1 MSASSPA
8 TSPNVSRAHGLAE
21 PTTYRPSLVV
31 LEHSTEQ
38 HPLQR
43 CCAQASH
50 TRWHPAHKGSA
61 YHLNRVHRTCHS
73 RPSAW
78 PPDRILSPTVAG
90 FPPPAPRRRRQ
101 DTVPH
106 RRVTQT
112 WIAFQRPQRGS
123 PRPLRKAPV
132 LRIAWR
138 TLSGR
143 RASWAAGFV
152 ALVLALVMTT
162 ACAVLL
168 ESSTRAES
176 PAERYAGTDVVVAG
190 QPFVPRAGELRT
202 ALERLPSVERAV
214 PELSFPTTAVDASG
228 RTVEAPWDGPS
239 LGHSWESAV
248 LGPFALRQGRAPARD
263 SEVVLD
269 GALAGRLDAGVGD
282 SVRLAGPDGLRPYE
296 VSGVADPP
304 RPLARQYAAFHTSR
318 EAKRLAR
325 SAQPVRAVGVLRKKT
340 TDSAALRR
348 QVENAVT
355 ALYGDD
361 AGALVVASGAGRA
374 DAEFWGVPSPAARLS
389 SLVGTFGV
397 LSLFVA
403 GFVVSGT
410 LTLAVAGRLT
420 EIGLLRAVAATKGQI
435 RRMIA
440 VEVLLVTVAAALFGV
455 PGGIG
460 VAMLLHRVLVDGEV
474 LPPSFALSVGPVAP
488 WATVGLAAAVAQ
500 LAAFAAARRA
510 SRARPVEVLRESAA
524 PAARL
529 GRHRVLLGVG
539 VLAGATGRLDGG
551 GGTTESM
558 VLVLMIGMALLA
570 PLICRVAGALF
581 LAPVT
586 WFLPRDG
593 ALAVRNLLRQN
604 ARLAATVTPLV
615 LALSLTGTLLCV
627 PLITSQG
634 AQRAERERLLADHVV
649 SSAGP
654 GIAPGYA
661 ERAARLP
668 GVAAASGQLSVDGE
682 LSRADAGQDDEA
694 SVIGGSLVAMR
705 AEAVPG
711 LLDLGVRAGS
721 LARLGDS
728 SVALGDSAARG
739 LGVTVGDRVRV
750 NWDDGGRDTY
760 RVAAVFS
767 PDRDFAD
774 ALLPRSSA
782 ARHAADPLD
791 DTVLVRTAPGADRST
806 VARELK
812 ALAADFPGARTGD
825 GATESRSGS
834 GAAANLFVLL
844 LLTMINVFTAIAVV
858 NTLSMATAGRRR
870 EFALLRLAGAQ
881 SAQVL
886 RVLAWEAVLTCV
898 VALLLAAVVCASVL
912 VPLSIAVTG
921 SAVPALAGGP
931 LAALA
936 CGAVVVAVATVTV
949 AGRLAMR
956 SAAATPGGLARAVS

>member
-1 MSASSPA
+1 M
-8 TSPNVSRAHGLAE
+8 
-21 PTTYRPSLVV
+21 
-31 LEHSTEQ
+31 
-38 HPLQR
+38 
-43 CCAQASH
+43 
-50 TRWHPAHKGSA
+50 
-61 YHLNRVHRTCHS
+61 
-73 RPSAW
+73 
-78 PPDRILSPTVAG
+78 
-90 FPPPAPRRRRQ
+90 
-101 DTVPH
+101 
-106 RRVTQT
+106 
-112 WIAFQRPQRGS
+112 
-123 PRPLRKAPV
+123 
-132 LRIAWR
+132 
-138 TLSGR
+138 
-143 RASWAAGFV
+143 
-152 ALVLALVMTT
+152 LALVMTT

-168 ESSTRAES
+168 ESSNRGES
-176 PAERYAGTDVVVAG
+176 SAERYAGTDVVVAG

-214 PELSFPTTAVDASG
+214 PELSFPSTAVDASG

-248 LGPFALRQGRAPARD
+248 LGPFTLRQGRAPAGD

-282 SVRLAGPDGLRPYE
+282 TVRLAGPDGLRPYE

-304 RPLARQYAAFHTSR
+304 RRLARQYAAFHASR
-318 EAKRLAR
+318 EAERLAG
-325 SAQPVRAVGVLRKKT
+325 SAQPVRAVGVLAKGT
-340 TDSAALRR
+340 TDTQALRR
-348 QVENAVT
+348 QVQKAVS

-361 AGALVVASGAGRA
+361 ATSLVVASGAGRA
-374 DAEFWGVPSPAARLS
+374 DAEFWDVPSPAGTLS

-440 VEVLLVTVAAALFGV
+440 VEVLLVTVAAALLGV

-488 WATVGLAAAVAQ
+488 WATVVLAAIVAQ

-510 SRARPVEVLRESAA
+510 SRVRPVEVLRESAA
-524 PAARL
+524 PTPKL
-529 GRHRVLLGVG
+529 GPRRVLLGLG
-539 VLAGATGRLDGG
+539 VLAGAGGCLGAVATGRLDGG

-581 LAPVT
+581 LAPVG
-586 WFLPRDG
+586 WFLPGEG

-649 SSAGP
+649 SSAGGP

-682 LSRADAGQDDEA
+682 LSRADTGQDGEA
-694 SVIGGSLVAMR
+694 SVVGGSLVAMR
-705 AEAVPG
+705 AEAVPD

-739 LGVTVGDRVRV
+739 LGVTVGDPVRV

-760 RVAAVFS
+760 RVAAVYS
-767 PDRDFAD
+767 RDRDFAD
-774 ALLPRSSA
+774 ALLPRVSA
-782 ARHAADPLD
+782 ARHAAAPLD
-791 DTVLVRTAPGADRST
+791 DTVLVRSAPGADRSA
-806 VARELK
+806 VERELK
-812 ALAADFPGARTGD
+812 DLAADFPGARIGD
-825 GATESRSGS
+825 RATEGAVDS
-834 GAAANLFVLL
+834 GAADSGKADSGTAANLFVLL
-844 LLTMINVFTAIAVV
+844 LLTMINVFTAVAVV

-870 EFALLRLAGAQ
+870 EFALWRLAGAQ

-886 RVLAWEAVLTCV
+886 RMLAWEAVLTCV
-898 VALLLAAVVCASVL
+898 VALLLAALVCASVL

-936 CGAVVVAVATVTV
+936 FGAVGVAVVTVTI
-949 AGRLAMR
+949 AGQLSIR
-956 SAAATPGGLARAVS
+956 SAAATPGGLARALS

>member
-1 MSASSPA
+1 M
-8 TSPNVSRAHGLAE
+8 
-21 PTTYRPSLVV
+21 
-31 LEHSTEQ
+31 
-38 HPLQR
+38 
-43 CCAQASH
+43 
-50 TRWHPAHKGSA
+50 
-61 YHLNRVHRTCHS
+61 
-73 RPSAW
+73 
-78 PPDRILSPTVAG
+78 
-90 FPPPAPRRRRQ
+90 
-101 DTVPH
+101 
-106 RRVTQT
+106 
-112 WIAFQRPQRGS
+112 
-123 PRPLRKAPV
+123 

-143 RASWAAGFV
+143 RASWAASFV
-152 ALVLALVMTT
+152 ALALALIMTT

-176 PAERYAGTDVVVAG
+176 RTERYAGTDVVVAG

-214 PELSFPTTAVDASG
+214 PELSVPTTAVDTSG
-228 RTVEAPWDGPS
+228 KPVEAPWDGPF
-239 LGHSWESAV
+239 LGHSWESAA
-248 LGPFALRQGRAPARD
+248 LGPFALRQGRAPAGD
-263 SEVVLD
+263 AEVVLD

-282 SVRLAGPDGLRPYE
+282 TVRLAGPDGLRPYQ

-304 RPLARQYAAFHTSR
+304 RRLARQYAVFHTSR
-318 EAKRLAR
+318 EAERLAE
-325 SAQPVRAVGVLRKKT
+325 SDQPVRAVGVLAEGT
-340 TDSAALRR
+340 TDTAALRR
-348 QVENAVT
+348 QVEKAVT
-355 ALYGDD
+355 SLYGDD
-361 AGALVVASGAGRA
+361 AWSLVVASGAGRA
-374 DAEFWGVPSPAARLS
+374 EAEFWGVPSPASTLS

-410 LTLAVAGRLT
+410 LTFAVAGRMT

-440 VEVLLVTVAAALFGV
+440 VEVLLMTVAAALLGV

-460 VAMLLHRVLVDGEV
+460 VAMLLHRGLVNGEV

-488 WATVGLAAAVAQ
+488 WATIVLAAVVAQ

-510 SRARPVEVLRESAA
+510 SRVRPVDVLRESAA
-524 PAARL
+524 PTPKL
-529 GRHRVLLGVG
+529 GPRRVLLGMG
-539 VLAGATGRLDGG
+539 VLAGAGGCLGAVATGRLDGG

-586 WFLPRDG
+586 WFLPREG

-627 PLITSQG
+627 PLVTSQG
-634 AQRAERERLLADHVV
+634 AQRAEQQRLLADHVV

-668 GVAAASGQLSVDGE
+668 GVAAASGQLTVDGE
-682 LSRADAGQDDEA
+682 LSRADAGQDDDA
-694 SVIGGSLVAMR
+694 SIFGGSLVAMR
-705 AEAVPG
+705 AEAVPD

-728 SVALGDSAARG
+728 SVALGAGAARS
-739 LGVTVGDRVRV
+739 LSVTVGDRVRV
-750 NWDDGGRDTY
+750 DWDDGGRDTY
-760 RVAAVFS
+760 RVAAVYS
-767 PDRDFAD
+767 RDQGFAD
-774 ALLPRSSA
+774 ALLPRASA
-782 ARHAADPLD
+782 ARHAAAPVD
-791 DTVLVRTAPGADRST
+791 DTVLVRTAPGDDRGA
-806 VARELK
+806 VERELK
-812 ALAADFPGARTGD
+812 TLAADFPGARISD
-825 GATESRSGS
+825 GATEREAES

-844 LLTMINVFTAIAVV
+844 LLTMINLFTSIAVI

-886 RVLAWEAVLTCV
+886 RMLAWEAVLTCV
-898 VALLLAAVVCASVL
+898 VALLLAALVCASVL

-936 CGAVVVAVATVTV
+936 VGAPMVAVATVTV

-956 SAAATPGGLARAVS
+956 SAAAMPGGLARAVS

>member
-1 MSASSPA
+1 M
-8 TSPNVSRAHGLAE
+8 V
-21 PTTYRPSLVV
+21 
-31 LEHSTEQ
+31 
-38 HPLQR
+38 
-43 CCAQASH
+43 
-50 TRWHPAHKGSA
+50 
-61 YHLNRVHRTCHS
+61 
-73 RPSAW
+73 
-78 PPDRILSPTVAG
+78 
-90 FPPPAPRRRRQ
+90 
-101 DTVPH
+101 
-106 RRVTQT
+106 
-112 WIAFQRPQRGS
+112 
-123 PRPLRKAPV
+123 
-132 LRIAWR
+132 
-138 TLSGR
+138 
-143 RASWAAGFV
+143 
-152 ALVLALVMTT
+152 LVLALVMTT

-168 ESSTRAES
+168 ESSARDAS
-176 PAERYAGTDVVVAG
+176 AVERYAGTDVVVAG
-190 QPFVPRAGELRT
+190 QPFVPRDGELRT

-214 PELSFPTTAVDASG
+214 PELSFPTTAVDVSG
-228 RTVEAPWDGPS
+228 RAVEAPWDGPS

-248 LGPFALRQGRAPARD
+248 LGPFTLRQGRAPAGD

-269 GALAGRLDAGVGD
+269 GALAGRLDAEVGD
-282 SVRLAGPDGLRPYE
+282 TVRLAGPDGLRPYE
-296 VSGVADPP
+296 VSGIADPP
-304 RPLARQYAAFHTSR
+304 RRLARQYAAFHTSR
-318 EAKRLAR
+318 EAERLAG
-325 SAQPVRAVGVLRKKT
+325 SAQPVRAVGVLGKET

-348 QVENAVT
+348 EVEKAVT
-355 ALYGDD
+355 VLYGD
-361 AGALVVASGAGRA
+361 AAPSLVVASGGGRA
-374 DAEFWGVPSPAARLS
+374 EAEFWDVPSPATMLS

-440 VEVLLVTVAAALFGV
+440 VEVLLVTVAAALLGV

-460 VAMLLHRVLVDGEV
+460 VAMLLHRVLVDGDV

-488 WATVGLAAAVAQ
+488 WATVGLAAVVAQ

-510 SRARPVEVLRESAA
+510 SRVRPVEVLRESAA
-524 PAARL
+524 PAPKL
-529 GRHRVLLGVG
+529 GWRRVLLGVG
-539 VLAGATGRLDGG
+539 VFAGAGGCLGAVAVGRLDGG

-634 AQRAERERLLADHVV
+634 AQQAERERLLADHVV

-661 ERAARLP
+661 GRAARLP
-668 GVAAASGQLSVDGE
+668 GVAAASGLLSVDGE

-694 SVIGGSLVAMR
+694 SVVGGSLVAMR

-711 LLDLGVRAGS
+711 LLDLGVRSGS
-721 LARLGDS
+721 LDRLGDS
-728 SVALGDSAARG
+728 SLALGDSAARS
-739 LGVTVGDRVRV
+739 LGVAVGDRVRV
-750 NWDDGGRDTY
+750 NWDDGGRDAY
-760 RVAAVFS
+760 RVAAVYS
-767 PDRDFAD
+767 RDRDFAD
-774 ALLPRSSA
+774 ALLPRTSA
-782 ARHAADPLD
+782 ARHAAAPLD
-791 DTVLVRTAPGADRST
+791 DTVLVRTAPGADRSA
-806 VARELK
+806 VERELK

-825 GATESRSGS
+825 GAEESQTANQTERQAES

-858 NTLSMATAGRRR
+858 NTLSMATAGRRQ

-886 RVLAWEAVLTCV
+886 RMLAWEAVLTCG
-898 VALLLAAVVCASVL
+898 VALLLAAVACASVL

-931 LAALA
+931 LGVLA
-936 CGAVVVAVATVTV
+936 FGATLVTVATVTV

>member
-1 MSASSPA
+1 M
-8 TSPNVSRAHGLAE
+8 
-21 PTTYRPSLVV
+21 
-31 LEHSTEQ
+31 
-38 HPLQR
+38 
-43 CCAQASH
+43 
-50 TRWHPAHKGSA
+50 
-61 YHLNRVHRTCHS
+61 
-73 RPSAW
+73 
-78 PPDRILSPTVAG
+78 
-90 FPPPAPRRRRQ
+90 
-101 DTVPH
+101 DT
-106 RRVTQT
+106 
-112 WIAFQRPQRGS
+112 
-123 PRPLRKAPV
+123 
-132 LRIAWR
+132 
-138 TLSGR
+138 
-143 RASWAAGFV
+143 
-152 ALVLALVMTT
+152 
-162 ACAVLL
+162 
-168 ESSTRAES
+168 
-176 PAERYAGTDVVVAG
+176 
-190 QPFVPRAGELRT
+190 
-202 ALERLPSVERAV
+202 
-214 PELSFPTTAVDASG
+214 SG

-282 SVRLAGPDGLRPYE
+282 TVRLAGPDGLRPYE

-304 RPLARQYAAFHTSR
+304 RRLARQYAALHTSR
-318 EAKRLAR
+318 EAKRLTR
-325 SAQPVRAVGVLRKKT
+325 SAQPVRAVGVLGKRT

-348 QVENAVT
+348 QVEKAVT
-355 ALYGDD
+355 AQYGDD
-361 AGALVVASGAGRA
+361 AGSLVVASGAGRA
-374 DAEFWGVPSPAARLS
+374 DAEFWDVPSPAARLS

-460 VAMLLHRVLVDGEV
+460 VAMLLHRMLVNGEV

-488 WATVGLAAAVAQ
+488 WATVGLAAVVAQ

-510 SRARPVEVLRESAA
+510 SRVRPVEVLRESAA
-524 PAARL
+524 PAPRL
-529 GRHRVLLGVG
+529 GRQRVLLGVG
-539 VLAGATGRLDGG
+539 VLAGAGGCLGAVATGCLGAVATGRLDGG

-570 PLICRVAGALF
+570 PLVCRVAGALF

-586 WFLPRDG
+586 WLLPRDG

-615 LALSLTGTLLCV
+615 LALSLTGTLLCI

-668 GVAAASGQLSVDGE
+668 GMAAASGQLSVDGE

-694 SVIGGSLVAMR
+694 SVVGGSLVAVR
-705 AEAVPG
+705 AEAVPD

-767 PDRDFAD
+767 RDRDFAD

-791 DTVLVRTAPGADRST
+791 DTVLVRTAP
-806 VARELK
+806 
-812 ALAADFPGARTGD
+812 
-825 GATESRSGS
+825 
-834 GAAANLFVLL
+834 
-844 LLTMINVFTAIAVV
+844 
-858 NTLSMATAGRRR
+858 
-870 EFALLRLAGAQ
+870 
-881 SAQVL
+881 
-886 RVLAWEAVLTCV
+886 
-898 VALLLAAVVCASVL
+898 
-912 VPLSIAVTG
+912 
-921 SAVPALAGGP
+921 
-931 LAALA
+931 
-936 CGAVVVAVATVTV
+936 ATVTV

>member
-1 MSASSPA
+1 M
-8 TSPNVSRAHGLAE
+8 
-21 PTTYRPSLVV
+21 
-31 LEHSTEQ
+31 
-38 HPLQR
+38 
-43 CCAQASH
+43 
-50 TRWHPAHKGSA
+50 
-61 YHLNRVHRTCHS
+61 
-73 RPSAW
+73 
-78 PPDRILSPTVAG
+78 
-90 FPPPAPRRRRQ
+90 
-101 DTVPH
+101 
-106 RRVTQT
+106 
-112 WIAFQRPQRGS
+112 
-123 PRPLRKAPV
+123 
-132 LRIAWR
+132 
-138 TLSGR
+138 
-143 RASWAAGFV
+143 
-152 ALVLALVMTT
+152 LALVMTT

-168 ESSTRAES
+168 ESGARAGA

-190 QPFVPRAGELRT
+190 QPFVPRAGELRA

-214 PELSFPTTAVDASG
+214 SELSFPSTAVDGSG
-228 RTVEAPWDGPS
+228 RLVEAPWDGPS

-248 LGPFALRQGRAPARD
+248 LGPFTLRQGRAPDGD

-269 GALAGRLDAGVGD
+269 GSLAGRLGAGVGD
-282 SVRLAGPDGLRPYE
+282 TVRIAGLDGLRPYR
-296 VSGVADPP
+296 VSGVADT
-304 RPLARQYAAFHTSR
+304 RRQLERQYAVFHTSR
-318 EAKRLAR
+318 EAERLAD
-325 SAQPVRAVGVLRKKT
+325 SDQPVRAVGVLGRKAADT
-340 TDSAALRR
+340 EALRR
-348 QVENAVT
+348 EVEKAVA
-355 ALYGDD
+355 ALYGDS
-361 AGALVVASGAGRA
+361 AGGLVVASGGGRA
-374 DAEFWGVPSPAARLS
+374 EAEFWDVPSPATVLS

-440 VEVLLVTVAAALFGV
+440 VEVLLVTVAAALLGV
-455 PGGIG
+455 PGGVG
-460 VAMLLHRVLVDGEV
+460 VAVLLHRVLVDGEV
-474 LPPSFALSVGPVAP
+474 LPGSFALSVGPVAP
-488 WATVGLAAAVAQ
+488 WATVGLAAVVAQ

-510 SRARPVEVLRESAA
+510 SRVRPVEVLRESAA
-524 PAARL
+524 PAPRL
-529 GRHRVLLGVG
+529 GRRRVLLGVG
-539 VLAGATGRLDGG
+539 VFAGAGGCLGAVATGRLDGG
-551 GGTTESM
+551 GGTAESM
-558 VLVLMIGMALLA
+558 VLVLMIGVALLA
-570 PLICRVAGALF
+570 PVICRVAGALF

-586 WFLPRDG
+586 WLLPRDG

-604 ARLAATVTPLV
+604 ARLAAGVTPLV

-627 PLITSQG
+627 PLIASQG
-634 AQRAERERLLADHVV
+634 ARQAERERLLADHVV

-682 LSRADAGQDDEA
+682 LSRADAVRNDADPGEDDA
-694 SVIGGSLVAMR
+694 AVIGGSLVTMQ

-728 SVALGDSAARG
+728 SMALGDGAAHS

-760 RVAAVFS
+760 RVAAVYS
-767 PDRDFAD
+767 RDRDFAD
-774 ALLPRSSA
+774 ALLPRASA
-782 ARHAADPLD
+782 ARHAATPLD
-791 DTVLVRTAPGADRST
+791 DTVLVRTAPGADRSA
-806 VARELK
+806 VERELK
-812 ALAADFPGARTGD
+812 ALAAEFPGARTGD
-825 GATESRSGS
+825 GAAESQTAGQAKS
-834 GAAANLFVLL
+834 GAAADLFVLL
-844 LLTMINVFTAIAVV
+844 LLAMINVFTAIAVV

-886 RVLAWEAVLTCV
+886 RMLAWEAALTCV
-898 VALLLAAVVCASVL
+898 VALLLATGVCASVL

-936 CGAVVVAVATVTV
+936 LGAVVVAVATVTV